1 MEAGTM
7 RIPLHPARGGR
18 EERPVAEQ
26 GPGELLV
33 TGAAVDVRVQA
44 ARDRLAEVPSDDVLV
59 RLDAR
64 SLAAVAGKAVMAAQL
79 LDASIRDAGRA
90 GHRDGGAPVALA
102 LDAGRAA
109 TVLAALDD
117 AAALRREV
125 TIWCPDCRATPTGL
139 CEDHCASVEA
149 ADTYDRLRGQLEA
162 QAPAAR
168 PAERQAG
175 WEAVS

>member
-1 MEAGTM
+1 M
-7 RIPLHPARGGR
+7 RMQAHQAPGGR
-18 EERPVAEQ
+18 GQHPVGEQ
-26 GPGELLV
+26 GPGGPVV
-33 TGAAVDVRVQA
+33 TGAVADVRVQA

-79 LDASIRDAGRA
+79 LDACIRDSGRA
-90 GHRDGGAPVALA
+90 GHRDGGVPVVLA
-102 LDAGRAA
+102 LDAGQAA

-125 TIWCPDCRATPTGL
+125 TAWCPDCQATTTGL
-139 CEDHCASVEA
+139 CEDHGASLEA
-149 ADTYDRLRGQLEA
+149 ADSYDRLRWQLEA
-162 QAPAAR
+162 QAPAAH

-175 WEAVS
+175 WEAAS

>member
-1 MEAGTM
+1 M
-7 RIPLHPARGGR
+7 RIPAHPAPGGQG
-18 EERPVAEQ
+18 ERPV
-26 GPGELLV
+26 GEREPRELMV

-64 SLAAVAGKAVMAAQL
+64 SLAVAAGKAVMAAQL
-79 LDASIRDAGRA
+79 LDASIRDASRA
-90 GHRDGGAPVALA
+90 GHRDGAPVVLA
-102 LDAGRAA
+102 LDAGQAA

-125 TIWCPDCRATPTGL
+125 TSWCPDCRAIPTGL
-139 CEDHCASVEA
+139 CEDHCASLEA
-149 ADTYDRLRGQLEA
+149 ADAYDRLRGQLES